1 MKKTGLEII
10 VLSEKN
16 GLRLIA
22 LFTVNSSHL
31 HYNIFAPGC
40 EAISGKNCKIARNC
54 LTSKFKNIVMQ
65 MRKGNRE
72 KGYWLSCLLSEEI
85 YKDNEKT

>member
-1 MKKTGLEII
+1 MSFTGSYTEVKPFLFTN
-10 VLSEKN
+10 VLIATPVA
-16 GLRLIA
+16 IA

-31 HYNIFAPGC
+31 YYNIVAPGC
-40 EAISGKNCKIARNC
+40 EAISGKNCKIARIC

-72 KGYWLSCLLSEEI
+72 KGYCL
-85 YKDNEKT
+85 